1 MLLPAATLPVNAELF
16 QGLLGAMEANSGET
30 KGPPS
35 EQQEQFTAPDAA
47 VHSQRHLVHTS
58 VPHCSSSG
66 CERMLELTAHFSS
79 FSINWLFMLS
89 KGGLGSYLVSSRIQ
103 PCITGP
109 LTQGIL
115 TDVGVIA
122 NIPVY
127 GNCSSPYL
135 TSAIRILLAV
145 GIHSTVV
152 LTLTLISAVQFS
164 MLYFR
169 YQITLKMVCTAFIF
183 IVVYS
188 SAINSLRFTGT
199 YREIRGPICT
209 QEGEIATIS
218 NIILSIAFVIPLI
231 VAVACSVLTCLKT
244 KNSMTSTAGN
254 SAVRSVVVLNSL
266 NIMCYVALRV
276 PGLVVFFLGKQLRAS
291 GKSQGTLDQ
300 LVVIGQY
307 IGDISYP
314 LTALSILILHSGIR
328 RMAFSCCK
336 KMKTDI
342 LISSSAANTT
352 KSSSTKF

>member
-1 MLLPAATLPVNAELF
+1 MMEFENQTVGRLL
-16 QGLLGAMEANSGET
+16 NS
-30 KGPPS
+30 S
-35 EQQEQFTAPDAA
+35 ADD
-47 VHSQRHLVHTS
+47 HSTQVYVAIGIIHLVIVVIPS
-58 VPHCSSSG
+58 LVIVPVVLYYIYRIMKESG
-66 CERMLELTAHFSS
+66 VKPVTLLYAVVAV
-79 FSINWLFMLS
+79 L
-89 KGGLGSYLVSSRIQ
+89 
-103 PCITGP
+103 CITGP